1 MALSVIWTR
10 HLPKKD
16 KESFEKTVRGSVT
29 ALSRLKTILEEEYE
43 AILKEEQSPSD
54 FSDAS
59 WSHKQ
64 AFRNGEKSRLKKIK
78 DLLILT

>member
-1 MALSVIWTR
+1 MALSVLWTR

-16 KESFEKTVRGSVT
+16 KETFEKTVRNSVT
-29 ALSRLKTILEEEYE
+29 VLSRLKTILDEEYE
-43 AILKEEQSPSD
+43 SILKEEQSSSD

-64 AFRNGEKSRLKKIK
+64 AFRNGEKARLKKIK